1 MTSHDDRPS
10 WIKPSGFDA
19 RVQPAKSW
27 GLQFRER
34 LTDSRAARCVAILRS
49 SQGKSPVHT
58 AAGSLLFILSGVV
71 LVLTVLAAGWKIV
84 PERSYLG
91 IGITLGALFIMPSLA
106 ILKRRHA
113 NTTEDS
119 ALAADAVQS
128 ATFAY
133 LAAITLAS
141 LLLQTVH
148 PLWWIDP
155 IAVVCLIPLLLIE
168 GRRAWRGEACG
179 CC

>member
-1 MTSHDDRPS
+1 ML
-10 WIKPSGFDA
+10 A
-19 RVQPAKSW
+19 
-27 GLQFRER
+27 
-34 LTDSRAARCVAILRS
+34 
-49 SQGKSPVHT
+49 
-58 AAGSLLFILSGVV
+58 
-71 LVLTVLAAGWKIV
+71 VLAAGWKIV

-113 NTTEDS
+113 NTTEDR

-128 ATFAY
+128 ATSAY

-148 PLWWIDP
+148 PLW
-155 IAVVCLIPLLLIE
+155 
-168 GRRAWRGEACG
+168 
-179 CC
+179 